1 MSSYPDVL
9 AQLRRELPEPFP
21 EGSKAEAAAI
31 ARFRQFFSDFSPNK
45 VDQLLD
51 QTYAED
57 IWFNDTLKTVEGRA
71 ALKHYLKDSASAVD
85 ACRVE
90 IHEVIRSPQADYWF
104 RWSMMIR
111 FKRFKRGVD
120 THSIGMSHLRF
131 DREGRVRLHQDY
143 WDSTSGLFQHVPV
156 LAALIG
162 LIKRRL

>member
-1 MSSYPDVL
+1 MPSYTDVL
-9 AQLRRELPEPFP
+9 ATLRRELPEPFP
-21 EGSKAEAAAI
+21 EGSAAEAAAI

-45 VDQLLD
+45 VDALLD
-51 QTYAED
+51 PTYAED

-71 ALKHYLKDSASAVD
+71 ALKHYLRDSASAVD
-85 ACRVE
+85 ACKVE

-131 DREGRVRLHQDY
+131 DRDGRVRLHQDY
-143 WDSTSGLFQHVPV
+143 WDSTQGLFQHIPV
-156 LAALIG
+156 LSTLIG